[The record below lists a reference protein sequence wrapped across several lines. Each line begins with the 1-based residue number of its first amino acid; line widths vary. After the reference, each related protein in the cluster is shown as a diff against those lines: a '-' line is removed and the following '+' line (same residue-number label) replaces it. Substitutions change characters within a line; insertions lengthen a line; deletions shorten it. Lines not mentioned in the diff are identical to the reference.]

1 MSLMVDM
8 DFEVRGP
15 SQPFLHVLPLWQPR
29 VRDTIPTNLLVSSH
43 VDPLMN
49 VKECQRERIRKVITT
64 QNPKDGNFVSEFCFC
79 SLSLQMHALAFPA
92 RATAR

>member
-8 DFEVRGP
+8 DLEVRGL
-15 SQPFLHVLPLWQPR
+15 STQPFLHVLPLWQPR

-64 QNPKDGNFVSEFCFC
+64 QNPKKWEFCFC
-79 SLSLQMHALAFPA
+79 SYLCTNECMHWPSLQEVAC
-92 RATAR
+92 